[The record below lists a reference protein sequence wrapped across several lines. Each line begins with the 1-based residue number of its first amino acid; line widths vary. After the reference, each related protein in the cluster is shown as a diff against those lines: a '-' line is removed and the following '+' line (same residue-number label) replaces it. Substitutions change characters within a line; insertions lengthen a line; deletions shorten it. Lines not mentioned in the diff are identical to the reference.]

1 VGVLTFTYTHAE
13 RVEAHLPTPY
23 RHVERWNVAVDE
35 DGRPVGDASLI
46 ILNVEPGQDV
56 RELADPVAGDWR
68 TITEA
73 LGAEASGAT
82 AGPAD
87 HLLVLERVR
96 VEPEYRGNGLGPLI
110 ATAVIERLGRGCRMA
125 ACFPAPFEG
134 PCRPE
139 DHDVEV
145 EALSRIWAKVGFR
158 HWRNGVWMMELAGAR
173 ECP

>member
-1 VGVLTFTYTHAE
+1 VGALTFTYTHAE
-13 RVEAHLPTPY
+13 RVERTCPPPTDT
-23 RHVERWNVAVDE
+23 WSGGTDA
-35 DGRPVGDASLI
+35 RPVGDASLV

-56 RELADPVAGDWR
+56 RELADPAAGDWR
-68 TITEA
+68 TITAA
-73 LGAEASGAT
+73 LAAEASGAT

-96 VEPEYRGNGLGPLI
+96 VEPEHRGHGLGPLI

-125 ACFPAPFEG
+125 ACFPASFEG

-139 DHDVEV
+139 DHDFEV

-158 HWRNGVWMMELAGAR
+158 HWRNGVWMMELAGAAR
-173 ECP
+173 MSVDHF